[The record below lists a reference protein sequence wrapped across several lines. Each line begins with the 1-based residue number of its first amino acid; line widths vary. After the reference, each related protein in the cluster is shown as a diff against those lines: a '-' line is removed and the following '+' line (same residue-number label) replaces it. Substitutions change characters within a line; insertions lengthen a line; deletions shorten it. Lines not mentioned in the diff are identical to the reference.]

1 MKDIIRLGL
10 RIYTK
15 LKKTCHLTITN
26 LKGLINCMVLIVFR
40 LWSNCDRFA
49 WFDLKAVNFCSV
61 FFFSFKNVAWFNFF
75 NDLLYNILGSAFLDD
90 YQKVFYLCPEGE
102 KNTDLKFS
110 LPKTVSRQNNHCIVN
125 VWSLVKTVK
134 NTDILFGRTYIIL
147 FLGRLSF
154 TSASYYTNTVLHLLK
169 KTNEH
174 SLREGDRCFC
184 TKFRFTI
191 FPTISIHCYRQ
202 IVKNT
207 EIKLNRLVVKF
218 NINTN
223 IPLELYFLIFTL
235 TMSCWCKSPL
245 REISMQIYL
254 RRALCW

>member
-90 YQKVFYLCPEGE
+90 YQEV
-102 KNTDLKFS
+102 FS
-110 LPKTVSRQNNHCIVN
+110 LPWGRKKHRPKIFSAKSSFQAKQSLHVN

-154 TSASYYTNTVLHLLK
+154 NSASYYTNTLLHLLK

-184 TKFRFTI
+184 TRNFASLF
-191 FPTISIHCYRQ
+191 FPRYQYTATGRSLKIR
-202 IVKNT
+202 K
-207 EIKLNRLVVKF
+207 
-218 NINTN
+218 
-223 IPLELYFLIFTL
+223 
-235 TMSCWCKSPL
+235 
-245 REISMQIYL
+245 
-254 RRALCW
+254 

>member
-49 WFDLKAVNFCSV
+49 WLDLKAVNFCSV

-75 NDLLYNILGSAFLDD
+75 NDLTPHFLMIIKR
-90 YQKVFYLCPEGE
+90 YFLCPEGE

-110 LPKTVSRQNNHCIVN
+110 LPKTVSRQNNRCIVN

-154 TSASYYTNTVLHLLK
+154 NSASYYTNTVLHLLK

-184 TKFRFTI
+184 KRNFASLF
-191 FPTISIHCYRQ
+191 FPRYQYTATGRSLKIR
-202 IVKNT
+202 K
-207 EIKLNRLVVKF
+207 
-218 NINTN
+218 
-223 IPLELYFLIFTL
+223 
-235 TMSCWCKSPL
+235 
-245 REISMQIYL
+245 
-254 RRALCW
+254 